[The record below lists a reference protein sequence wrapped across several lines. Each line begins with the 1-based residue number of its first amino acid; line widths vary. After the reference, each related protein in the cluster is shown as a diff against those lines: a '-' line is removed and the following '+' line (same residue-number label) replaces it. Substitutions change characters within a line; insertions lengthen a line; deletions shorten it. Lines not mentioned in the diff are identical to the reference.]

1 MKKARI
7 TPVALATALVAILQ
21 TTPAAAGIKTQ
32 TVDYKL
38 GWSRR
43 HRAAR
48 STAAR
53 MLNPSLTAEP

>member
-21 TTPAAAGIKTQ
+21 TTPAAAEVKTQ

-38 GWSRR
+38 GGSRR

-48 STAAR
+48 SDGRADA
-53 MLNPSLTAEP
+53 

>member
-21 TTPAAAGIKTQ
+21 TMPAAAEVKTQ
-32 TVDYKL
+32 TVDCKL
-38 GWSRR
+38 DDT
-43 HRAAR
+43 AR
-48 STAAR
+48 CVLTAAR